1 MDISSWK
8 KEASI
13 IGEVLKKAPGFDR
26 ELRVPSDEFKER
38 QRRVYDAI
46 KDKGFSCGI
55 LYSNEQYDG
64 DVPYLGG
71 NTNIT
76 VEPVVGVIGKNGFC
90 IMTGLEGG
98 YVVEQMAPRSGA
110 EVYKVQMLQLADEEY
125 PIDASRAEEVIEK
138 ASGGKPERIALL
150 TPRAVFPTSIYEF
163 LRKYLGGEDRIVDAQ
178 EMYARI
184 KYEKSDME
192 MRLIE
197 EASKITDFMVQGM
210 CSVIRPGMYET
221 QVAKWGYA
229 IAFELGVEELGLD
242 IIVNTGESNRSL
254 IGKALNNKIKEGDIV
269 HVGVVARRDGLNACE
284 RVSVVC
290 TDNPR
295 NVTKDQKYWFDFV
308 EQAYRIA
315 VDSFADV
322 AKKNLPARVVEQ
334 TIIDFFKSRSE
345 EVSKKVGKKI
355 DLSKQ
360 KPYTTFHNS
369 GYTEY
374 AEFFGAITLNSNEP
388 LGHQIVNMADMAVR
402 GVGSY
407 WNDVVIPG
415 LDYLVVE
422 KTLGKYGEKTKVLN
436 DLPINVQHF
445 VGGNF

>member
-1 MDISSWK
+1 
-8 KEASI
+8 
-13 IGEVLKKAPGFDR
+13 
-26 ELRVPSDEFKER
+26 
-38 QRRVYDAI
+38 
-46 KDKGFSCGI
+46 
-55 LYSNEQYDG
+55 
-64 DVPYLGG
+64 
-71 NTNIT
+71 
-76 VEPVVGVIGKNGFC
+76 
-90 IMTGLEGG
+90 
-98 YVVEQMAPRSGA
+98 
-110 EVYKVQMLQLADEEY
+110 
-125 PIDASRAEEVIEK
+125 
-138 ASGGKPERIALL
+138 
-150 TPRAVFPTSIYEF
+150 
-163 LRKYLGGEDRIVDAQ
+163 
-178 EMYARI
+178 
-184 KYEKSDME
+184 
-192 MRLIE
+192 
-197 EASKITDFMVQGM
+197 
-210 CSVIRPGMYET
+210 
-221 QVAKWGYA
+221 
-229 IAFELGVEELGLD
+229 
-242 IIVNTGESNRSL
+242 L
-254 IGKALNNKIKEGDIV
+254 IGKALNNKIIEGEIV

-334 TIIDFFKSRSE
+334 TIINFFKSKSE
-345 EVSKKVGKKI
+345 EVSRKVGKKI
-355 DLSKQ
+355 DLSRQ

-407 WNDVVIPG
+407 WDDVVIPG
-415 LDYLVVE
+415 LNYLVVE